1 MANVGDLYVN
11 FKVSTDGLQ
20 AGLSG
25 LNNFVTGSKRDLN
38 AMNGAVDALSSTLAK
53 LGVDPSVIGRLREFV
68 SIGTKGFPKMVE
80 GIAALQRQINQ
91 TNIKQVTVEPPKL
104 QDLESIQVQIAA
116 AKSAVT
122 SMEENYAQL
131 ASGAQAA
138 IDSDKR
144 VIRSKAEL
152 SKVTERLGL
161 GAQSIID
168 SDAKVIRSRA
178 ALEKATQ
185 RLAAIQ
191 EKLASAEVTDP
202 AVRNRSL
209 DQAREKQQKAADRL
223 LASQGKALESA
234 ASKQAAAAERLAA
247 AQAKARSKF
256 DAGLAPE
263 TAKLSAARERL
274 ATITDSLAEA
284 EQRNAAATTAIEQAK
299 RLEAL
304 TAEAA
309 ANASKQGGAVTA
321 AIRSVGQLASSIP
334 DRLLFAGASLAES
347 MQLGVSKS
355 RAALASL
362 FDTVRQLPSRI
373 GGASAGIAAAFT
385 AIPATFGRGVEAI
398 KTGAMA
404 MDRTLTGLAVTA
416 FQAGKSIGAAI
427 YAAIGPI
434 GLALAAAAALYALWD
449 KLRSDAEKAE
459 AATAARIDANRQR
472 SQSVFEAGIERIKN
486 LQQEAAQA
494 QEGNAYLETD
504 IARLQELIEA
514 QDGQR
519 ESLKQQIDKEREL
532 RDELKQN
539 KDAQVELALIVERRE
554 EAERRLL
561 TARDKLSQAQGRV
574 AGGSGTDAEVDVE
587 AAAVKDRAML
597 VDLARA
603 EEAAARKVVEQTAA
617 LVNNEAMRIDK
628 AAELKRIEDEA
639 AKARKAQ
646 EALTS
651 ILQGYDDERVRA
663 TMTAADYEEMILR
676 RKLEQAGITDPTDVN
691 KAIAAKAA
699 RDITEQTARFEKEQQ
714 ANAEALLQLGMDR
727 EQAERRVYELK
738 VLEMNLAPAQTAELL
753 SQYDAIK
760 AIQEA
765 KEAQESI
772 ASEVASIERSMLE
785 VTLGK
790 DAAERA
796 IYETKL
802 RAAGLDGEALAMRLQ
817 ELDALQA
824 QRKQLEDSRKLE
836 QEMNRLKEDRAR
848 LEEQLAEDR
857 QRAIER
863 AAEMEAERQSM
874 TENLSTA
881 IGGITIAA
889 ASTQVV
895 DVQKVIADET
905 KKTVE
910 ELRKVNE
917 KLAKGN
923 LVLV

>member
-91 TNIKQVTVEPPKL
+91 TDIKQVTVEPPKL

-116 AKSAVT
+116 AKNAVA

-161 GAQSIID
+161 GAQAIID

-185 RLAAIQ
+185 RVAAIK
-191 EKLASAEVTDP
+191 EKLASADVTDP
-202 AVRNRSL
+202 AVRDRSL
-209 DQAREKQQKAADRL
+209 DQAQERRQKAADRL
-223 LASQGKALESA
+223 VTAQAKALESVK
-234 ASKQAAAAERLAA
+234 KQEAAAERLAA

-347 MQLGVSKS
+347 MQLGVAKS

-404 MDRTLTGLAVTA
+404 LDRTLTGLAVTA

-494 QEGNAYLETD
+494 QQGNAYLETD

-603 EEAAARKVVEQTAA
+603 EEEAARKVVEQTAA

-802 RAAGLDGEALAMRLQ
+802 RAAGLDGEALEMRLA

-848 LEEQLAEDR
+848 LEEQVAEDR

>member
-91 TNIKQVTVEPPKL
+91 TDIKQVTVEPPKL

-116 AKSAVT
+116 AKNAVA

-161 GAQSIID
+161 GAQAIID

-185 RLAAIQ
+185 RVAAIK

-202 AVRNRSL
+202 AVRDRSL
-209 DQAREKQQKAADRL
+209 DQAQERRQKAADRL
-223 LASQGKALESA
+223 VTAQAKALESVK
-234 ASKQAAAAERLAA
+234 KQEAAAERLAA

-299 RLEAL
+299 RLESL

-603 EEAAARKVVEQTAA
+603 EEAAARKVVEQTAS

-760 AIQEA
+760 SIQEA

-923 LVLV
+923 LVLT

>member
-91 TNIKQVTVEPPKL
+91 TDIKQVTVEPPKL

-116 AKSAVT
+116 AKNAVA

-161 GAQSIID
+161 GAQAIID

-185 RLAAIQ
+185 RVAAIK
-191 EKLASAEVTDP
+191 EKLASADVTDP
-202 AVRNRSL
+202 AVRDRSL
-209 DQAREKQQKAADRL
+209 DQAQERRQKAADRL
-223 LASQGKALESA
+223 VTAQAKALESVK
-234 ASKQAAAAERLAA
+234 KQEAAAERLAA

-347 MQLGVSKS
+347 MQLGVAKS

-494 QEGNAYLETD
+494 QQGNAYLETD

-603 EEAAARKVVEQTAA
+603 EEEAARKVVEQTAA

-802 RAAGLDGEALAMRLQ
+802 RAAGLDGEALEMRLA

-848 LEEQLAEDR
+848 LEEQVAEDR